1 MNLDSKEA
9 VKLAKD
15 WLAGQM
21 SEEGIADIGLEEVRW
36 NNGEWEITLGFSRKW
51 DQTFAALAG
60 IGGASRPRTYRVIT
74 VSDAE
79 KRVSA
84 MRIREAA

>member
-9 VKLAKD
+9 VKLAKE
-15 WLAGQM
+15 WLANQM

-36 NNGEWEITLGFSRKW
+36 NNGDWEITLGFSRRW
-51 DQTFAALAG
+51 DSFPMVA
-60 IGGASRPRTYRVIT
+60 IGLNPKPRTYKVIT

-79 KRVSA
+79 KKVSS